1 MGTEKLRMF
10 TNPDFTVV
18 LRRNRSAQQLIYEVV
33 EVIKEECDNGAFKLG
48 CSIGGGIDQDEMMN
62 PFNQGDSGIYVSK
75 IRKHSAA
82 DRAGLEIGDKIISC
96 NGHDMTRVSHR
107 QAIDVISK
115 PRETRVTLKVAR
127 NLVTE
132 DPRLMMKR
140 AAVEFRQSHLKT
152 VS

>member
-1 MGTEKLRMF
+1 MGNVNKRDIREMAKF
-10 TNPDFTVV
+10 NPAFECFDDE
-18 LRRNRSAQQLIYEVV
+18 AQLV
-33 EVIKEECDNGAFKLG
+33 EVIKEETDGNFRLG
-48 CSIGGGIDQDEMMN
+48 CSIGGGIDQDEMLN
-62 PFNQGDSGIYVSK
+62 PFNQGDSGIFVSK
-75 IRKHSAA
+75 IKKHSAA

-107 QAIDVISK
+107 QAIEVISN
-115 PRETRVTLKVAR
+115 PHETRVMLKVTR